1 MKLGGTGGCLQLG
14 QCRLGARLRAFNS
27 QSRLFPTE
35 PLRLAFNL
43 IRRTFNP
50 PCISE
55 TGLSLAGAVWGSD
68 RDPVTHTA
76 LHSPPGR
83 APMRLLWHLVQT
95 EVVWRFTEDR
105 TLVWKDKLV
114 SSVLDKTLPCPPGH
128 CPQHGLSVFSH
139 QHLQAEKPR
148 KRNGCSLWCHS
159 RPSLSP
165 GPEHPRQNCPI
176 RRASLLIHS
185 CPPFQKA

>member
-1 MKLGGTGGCLQLG
+1 MGHWGLPVAGPVQAG
-14 QCRLGARLRAFNS
+14 S
-27 QSRLFPTE
+27 QIEGIRFPAHLFPTE

-55 TGLSLAGAVWGSD
+55 TGLSLVGALWGSD

-76 LHSPPGR
+76 LHSSPGR
-83 APMRLLWHLVQT
+83 APMGLLWHLVQT

-114 SSVLDKTLPCPPGH
+114 SHLFLTSPLLNPSGH
-128 CPQHGLSVFSH
+128 CPHHG
-139 QHLQAEKPR
+139 
-148 KRNGCSLWCHS
+148 
-159 RPSLSP
+159 PSSSIIVCRLRSQVR
-165 GPEHPRQNCPI
+165 EMVAH
-176 RRASLLIHS
+176 
-185 CPPFQKA
+185 